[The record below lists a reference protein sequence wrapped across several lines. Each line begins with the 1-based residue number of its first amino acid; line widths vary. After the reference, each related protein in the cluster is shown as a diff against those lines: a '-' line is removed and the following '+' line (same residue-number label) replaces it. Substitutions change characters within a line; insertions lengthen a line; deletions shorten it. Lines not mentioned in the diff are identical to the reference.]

1 MYILISATQAEVII
15 NEAFYKTK
23 EEAKE
28 AMLADI
34 LLMTD
39 YNDINEIVDDANAGL
54 CGFSDEEA
62 WADTKQCG
70 IACWKI
76 VKVPERL

>member
-1 MYILISATQAEVII
+1 MYILISATQSEVVI
-15 NEAFYKTK
+15 NEAFHPTK
-23 EEAKE
+23 EAAQE

-39 YNDINEIVDDANAGL
+39 YQDLQEIIDDANAGI

-76 VKVPERL
+76 VKVPELL